1 MQVLGDLVR
10 KQSRLIPERV
20 ALIDPLRDR
29 TLTYGE
35 LFDRSTQLASAL
47 TRLGLNRGDRVAMML
62 SNCHVSAELI
72 FGITRAG
79 LIMVNVNERLR
90 AAEVE
95 FILADSGGL
104 KHLVSIDSEAGW
116 LDFEELLA
124 AESEDALDELTEPD
138 DTAVLI
144 YTSGTTGKPKGVE
157 LTHRSL
163 MFTAANFLI
172 EAMHERDGTYLAC
185 MPYFHVVCVPHMAA
199 LMRGLRVVVTP
210 FDLGRVVEL
219 IERYQI
225 TDAFF
230 VPTMIALL
238 LQAEELRSQHDLSSL
253 RTILYAAAPMPVAVL
268 RRALATFGPI
278 FCQMYGLTESSSLST
293 ILNKDEHVVDGGEEW
308 TARLASC
315 GREVTRVGVNAMAP
329 GSSTSLTA
337 RTT

>member
-1 MQVLGDLVR
+1 
-10 KQSRLIPERV
+10 
-20 ALIDPLRDR
+20 
-29 TLTYGE
+29 
-35 LFDRSTQLASAL
+35 
-47 TRLGLNRGDRVAMML
+47 
-62 SNCHVSAELI
+62 
-72 FGITRAG
+72 
-79 LIMVNVNERLR
+79 
-90 AAEVE
+90 
-95 FILADSGGL
+95 
-104 KHLVSIDSEAGW
+104 
-116 LDFEELLA
+116 
-124 AESEDALDELTEPD
+124 
-138 DTAVLI
+138 
-144 YTSGTTGKPKGVE
+144 
-157 LTHRSL
+157 
-163 MFTAANFLI
+163 
-172 EAMHERDGTYLAC
+172 

-315 GREVTRVGVNAMAP
+315 GREVTRVEVRVLRLDGAEANTGEMGEIAIRGENLMKGYWGRPEATAESLREGWFHTGDMGKRDGAGFIYILDRKNDMIITGGFNVYPREVEEILFMHPAVLETAVIGIP
-329 GSSTSLTA
+329 DETWGETVLALLVLRPDCVASTEEMIAYCAERLADYKKPRQVKFLDALPRSAAGKIDKLA
-337 RTT
+337 LRADYWKSQERQVV